1 MPPFKSDLIRTR
13 NFGTIKRQSLKK
25 QSRSTESEMSS
36 IYRADHIGSLL
47 RPAELLAARTSH
59 ANGAIDHSQLR
70 EVEDQSI
77 LQALE
82 LQRDTG
88 MEVFTD
94 GEYRRDSFLGGPPQ
108 WLNGFSAPEES
119 FLREWH
125 GPNGGMLPTRVRA
138 VSGRLEAKG
147 RFTGQEISFMKKPR
161 ARSDKDNHA
170 SRIHAASWWFQRRYN
185 RPVLRNPC
193 CHAIGPIGSS

>member
-1 MPPFKSDLIRTR
+1 
-13 NFGTIKRQSLKK
+13 
-25 QSRSTESEMSS
+25 MSS

-59 ANGAIDHSQLR
+59 ANGAIDQSQLR

-94 GEYRRDSFLGGPPQ
+94 GEYRRDSFLGGPPL

-125 GPNGGMLPTRVRA
+125 GPNGGMLPTRVRV

-147 RFTGQEISFMKKPR
+147 RFTGQEISFMKK
-161 ARSDKDNHA
+161 HA
-170 SRIHAASWWFQRRYN
+170 PGPIKITMPAASMLGPWWFQRRYN